1 MRISD
6 WSSDVGSSDLA
17 GEGGA
22 QRRVRV
28 RLFAK
33 SRTLTPNPRF
43 APRPGPAAPALSR
56 TRASGAQAV
65 RPRPASQE
73 RGSEPPPAVRKAPL
87 PALTNVGG
95 PDSPHPQVPH
105 GTRSPPRL
113 LETPRRDT
121 GKAPIRAPRSSRG
134 GTHGEP
140 L

>member
-43 APRPGPAAPALSR
+43 APRPGPAARALSR

-65 RPRPASQE
+65 RLRPASQE

-87 PALTNVGG
+87 PALTKVGG
-95 PDSPHPQVPH
+95 QASPHPQCIQ
-105 GTRSPPRL
+105 GTASSPDCWEPPPTTRGAPPRGS
-113 LETPRRDT
+113 PDT
-121 GKAPIRAPRSSRG
+121 GAG
-134 GTHGEP
+134 GK
-140 L
+140 